1 MSIYGYARVSTKDQ
15 SLASQDAQLRAAGCT
30 KIYAEKISGARSDRP
45 ELAKLLK
52 RLDQGDVLIVTRTRP
67 AGPLDARPTQLARRN
82 RKGWGG
88 L

>member
-1 MSIYGYARVSTKDQ
+1 MTIYGYARVSTKDQ
-15 SLASQDAQLRAAGCT
+15 NLASQDAQLRAAGCT

-67 AGPLDARPTQLARRN
+67 AGPLDPRPAQLARR
-82 RKGWGG
+82 RRQG
-88 L
+88 